1 MSVHAHTNTQRSRGF
16 RVIKHGTTELS
27 FMNPGSYILSPVG
40 DISKAASDIPAPAPP
55 PPPPAPAAS
64 IAAAPPAPTASRSQ
78 APLPAVPSP
87 ISAATPPKVWT
98 AQNVCTYPPNHA
110 YTHSHTQSAYMLTR
124 YRRANKYRVHTLNAQ
139 NVCTYPPNHAY
150 THSHTQSA
158 YMLTRFRRTSKHRVH
173 TLKLTRLRTSTH
185 KHSCKHKYAYMDIY
199 TQGAAATPIA
209 AAAGGAPVTPS
220 MPMPVPEAS
229 RLPAANKVT
238 VQLCQ
243 QKWAQ
248 LAMGT
253 CNGKKLE

>member
-1 MSVHAHTNTQRSRGF
+1 
-16 RVIKHGTTELS
+16 
-27 FMNPGSYILSPVG
+27 
-40 DISKAASDIPAPAPP
+40 
-55 PPPPAPAAS
+55 
-64 IAAAPPAPTASRSQ
+64 
-78 APLPAVPSP
+78 VPSP

-139 NVCTYPPNHAY
+139 NVCTYPPNHAYTHSHTQSAYMLTRFRRTSKHRVHTLHAQNLCTCPPNHAY

>member
-1 MSVHAHTNTQRSRGF
+1 
-16 RVIKHGTTELS
+16 
-27 FMNPGSYILSPVG
+27 MNPGSYILSPVG

-98 AQNVCTYPPNHA
+98 
-110 YTHSHTQSAYMLTR
+110 
-124 YRRANKYRVHTLNAQ
+124 AQ